1 MPTLGRTI
9 RTWFAAERSLPVRV
23 KRPDSAEA
31 MVLLLRRSLPVVQFS
46 RELDQAE
53 PLVNQQEPLVNQ
65 QEPLVNQQEPL
76 VTRQKCRQK
85 WQKEY
90 LFSL

>member
-1 MPTLGRTI
+1 MPTLGGTI
-9 RTWFAAERSLPVRV
+9 RTWFAAECSLPVCV

-31 MVLLLRRSLPVVQFS
+31 MVLLLGRSLPVVQFS
-46 RELDQAE
+46 RELDQA
-53 PLVNQQEPLVNQ
+53 EPLVNQ